1 MPPSGLYAAPYLE
14 QSRKFF
20 LPCIELL
27 ENELQVQQQQQ
38 HCALPTVVLQVCRVG
53 NAKLD
58 YRSLPKPEASKD
70 ADSSNLVAGAGG
82 VSGAVA
88 HELLL

>member
-27 ENELQVQQQQQ
+27 ENELQVQQQ
-38 HCALPTVVLQVCRVG
+38 HCGSSTVVLQVCRVG